1 MLINRM
7 HMGPLRAPAGTA
19 GAGGGGESNATPTM
33 EAILAEITKVV
44 DAKVTGQFQ
53 KFREE
58 NDAKFAPITSSL
70 SGITEALGKL
80 SQNPNPNPNPNPAGG
95 GTRMSPE
102 ENVLL
107 KNLQDVTKKQQ
118 DSIERLTREKQESDQ
133 KAERS
138 DRHST
143 IKGALNNMHFIND
156 VAAQTAFTIVE
167 PHIKRQDD
175 GGLIGGVQGGDLY
188 PVDAF
193 VKDYLMKEHSY
204 LLRAS
209 GNSGSGA
216 PANPGVRMG
225 AKADLND
232 IKVGMKPET
241 RESIIASIGAALA
254 NT

>member
-1 MLINRM
+1 MLNNRM
-7 HMGPLRAPAGTA
+7 NMGPLRAPAGVA
-19 GAGGGGESNATPTM
+19 GGAGGGDPNAALTM
-33 EAILAEITKVV
+33 EAVLAEVNKGL
-44 DAKVTGQFQ
+44 DAKIAGQLQ
-53 KFREE
+53 KYKEST
-58 NDAKFAPITSSL
+58 DAQFAPITASL
-70 SGITEALGKL
+70 AGITEALGKL
-80 SQNPNPNPNPNPAGG
+80 TQNPNPNPNPAGG
-95 GTRMSPE
+95 GNKMSPE

-107 KNLQDVTKKQQ
+107 KNLQDITKTQQ
-118 DSIERLTREKQESDQ
+118 QAIEKLTREKQESDQ

-143 IKGALNNMHFIND
+143 IKGALNNMHFISD

-209 GNSGSGA
+209 GSSGSGA

-225 AKADLND
+225 AKADLSD

-241 RESIIASIGAALA
+241 RESIVASIGAALA
-254 NT
+254 SV